1 MSWALALYQHRVR
14 YGGAVYPG
22 SLSVS
27 SKTGGALCF
36 GFLVTLATVGG
47 AACSGSLST
56 SGKTGGTVCPGSLTT
71 LCKICGAVCLG
82 YQATSSRL
90 HHYRVESTLCEVDW
104 SYDTLHGKHK
114 DHWFDDDD
122 FNIFFAEIQ
131 DVLCPD
137 FHAKIIRRCLSLAGS
152 NLSSGEI

>member
-1 MSWALALYQHRVR
+1 MYL
-14 YGGAVYPG
+14 
-22 SLSVS
+22 
-27 SKTGGALCF
+27 
-36 GFLVTLATVGG
+36 GFLATLATVGG

-56 SGKTGGTVCPGSLTT
+56 SGKTGGTVCPGSLST
-71 LCKICGAVCLG
+71 LCKIFGAVCLG
-82 YQATSSRL
+82 YLATSSRL

-137 FHAKIIRRCLSLAGS
+137 FHAKIIRQCLSLAGS
-152 NLSSGEI
+152 SLSSGRFRWLLQ